1 MNVGVGEQGPNL
13 NCKALLSTI
22 FFFMDCIYLFILF
35 RVMGSTSEPG
45 TCQETLSLSYFLDP
59 RDTYLSI
66 IKLVSKIMAIQ
77 APLINYLS
85 VKYQK
90 YAIMIITQ
98 KHIQVNTHRK
108 CQGADHILQ

>member
-1 MNVGVGEQGPNL
+1 MV
-13 NCKALLSTI
+13 
-22 FFFMDCIYLFILF
+22 
-35 RVMGSTSEPG
+35 
-45 TCQETLSLSYFLDP
+45 
-59 RDTYLSI
+59 
-66 IKLVSKIMAIQ
+66 IQ
-77 APLINYLS
+77 APLVNYLS

>member
-1 MNVGVGEQGPNL
+1 
-13 NCKALLSTI
+13 
-22 FFFMDCIYLFILF
+22 
-35 RVMGSTSEPG
+35 
-45 TCQETLSLSYFLDP
+45 
-59 RDTYLSI
+59 
-66 IKLVSKIMAIQ
+66 MAIQ
-77 APLINYLS
+77 APLINYFS